1 MVSLDLYCV
10 WRQKIIDRGGFVD
23 KVLVAA
29 TLVPPAIVLFQSVYL
44 LPALN
49 DRAEKVIK
57 DVPLEP
63 SSVHKQYIGFEVV
76 KVVGLAVAGLRFGKL
91 LTH

>member
-1 MVSLDLYCV
+1 LDLYCV
-10 WRQKIIDRGGFVD
+10 WRQKIIDRGGYVD
-23 KVLVAA
+23 KVLVTAA
-29 TLVPPAIVLFQSVYL
+29 LVPPIIVMFQSAYL

-49 DRAEKVIK
+49 DRADRMIK
-57 DVPLEP
+57 GLPLE
-63 SSVHKQYIGFEVV
+63 SSTVHKQYIGFEAV